1 MTKKDRLL
9 DVFER
14 LRYEKVLSTKKE
26 FAECIGFD
34 KTNLS
39 SAFNGSEKYLTDN
52 LFNKVADTF
61 PQFDRVWLLTGEG
74 PMLNTEPKI
83 SSSDKE
89 SINLNPNDMTI
100 ELVKMIN
107 RKDQEIKNLNN
118 EIANLR
124 EEIGSLRTKIQSMTF
139 VESESQKKGVV

>member
-1 MTKKDRLL
+1 
-9 DVFER
+9 
-14 LRYEKVLSTKKE
+14 
-26 FAECIGFD
+26 
-34 KTNLS
+34 
-39 SAFNGSEKYLTDN
+39 
-52 LFNKVADTF
+52 
-61 PQFDRVWLLTGEG
+61 
-74 PMLNTEPKI
+74 MLNTEPKI

>member
-1 MTKKDRLL
+1 
-9 DVFER
+9 
-14 LRYEKVLSTKKE
+14 
-26 FAECIGFD
+26 
-34 KTNLS
+34 
-39 SAFNGSEKYLTDN
+39 
-52 LFNKVADTF
+52 
-61 PQFDRVWLLTGEG
+61 
-74 PMLNTEPKI
+74 
-83 SSSDKE
+83 
-89 SINLNPNDMTI
+89 MTI

>member
-1 MTKKDRLL
+1 MRKIDR
-9 DVFER
+9 
-14 LRYEKVLSTKKE
+14 
-26 FAECIGFD
+26 FD
-34 KTNLS
+34 KYMEI
-39 SAFNGSEKYLTDN
+39 NGLND
-52 LFNKVADTF
+52 NKVTVQLGIAVGTIGKSRKEGRDLSERVIEKILNYY
-61 PQFDRVWLLTGEG
+61 QDLNRVWLLTGEG

-100 ELVKMIN
+100 ALGNMIN

>member
-1 MTKKDRLL
+1 MRKIDR
-9 DVFER
+9 
-14 LRYEKVLSTKKE
+14 
-26 FAECIGFD
+26 FD
-34 KTNLS
+34 KYMEI
-39 SAFNGSEKYLTDN
+39 NGLND
-52 LFNKVADTF
+52 NKVTVQLGIAVGTIGKSRKEGRDLSERVIEKILNYY
-61 PQFDRVWLLTGEG
+61 QDLNRVWLLTGEG

-100 ELVKMIN
+100 ELVKMIT